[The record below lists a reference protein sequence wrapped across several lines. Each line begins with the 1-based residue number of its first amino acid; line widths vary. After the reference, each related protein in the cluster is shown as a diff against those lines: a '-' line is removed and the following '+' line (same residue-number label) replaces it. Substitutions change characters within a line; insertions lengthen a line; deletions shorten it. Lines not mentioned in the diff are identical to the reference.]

1 MWYSI
6 SGGKSAING
15 GMADVPTPP
24 SRLDSGAA
32 LHRRVP
38 WPVVKGTFKV
48 MVVLFVIYFFVLPQI
63 PGTRAAVENLRD
75 INPALLVLGFALEI
89 AALVSY
95 SKLTHAALPRRVIS
109 LARLFR
115 IQLSTKAV
123 SSIVPAG
130 SAAGNALGYR
140 LLTLS
145 GVQGTDA
152 GFALATVGLGS
163 AVVLNLLFLVAL
175 LISIPIRGVNP
186 FYGLAAIVGVA
197 LIGLAAALIV
207 GLLRGQARAEHIV
220 RSIASRLKFGPDKA
234 VEIIRHVASRVR
246 ELLHDRRLLT
256 KVISWAVAN
265 WLLDAAALWVF
276 LRSLGGTTPLDG
288 LLVAFCLANL
298 LAVIPVLPGGLGI
311 IEGVLIPTLVGFR
324 ITRNTATLGVII
336 YRLAQYWIPMLAG
349 GVSYLSLTVGP
360 WSIDRRD
367 SLMRLRDV
375 ASDATKD
382 DTNGIDWAQEY
393 GRRPM
398 SSSVAGDPLGP
409 SADS

>member
-1 MWYSI
+1 
-6 SGGKSAING
+6 
-15 GMADVPTPP
+15 MADVPAP
-24 SRLDSGAA
+24 STRLESGAV

-38 WPVVKGTFKV
+38 WPVVRGTFKV
-48 MVVLFVIYFFVLPQI
+48 MFVLFVIYFFVLPQI
-63 PGTRAAVENLRD
+63 PGTRAAIENLRD
-75 INPALLVLGFALEI
+75 INPALLVVGLALEV
-89 AALVSY
+89 AALVAY
-95 SKLTHAALPRRVIS
+95 SMLTHAALPRRVIS

-186 FYGLAAIVGVA
+186 FYGLAAMVGVT
-197 LIGLAAALIV
+197 LIALAATLVV
-207 GLLRGQARAEHIV
+207 GLLRGQARAERIV
-220 RSIASRLKFGPDKA
+220 RSIAGRLKFGPDKA
-234 VEIIRHVASRVR
+234 VEVIRHVASRVR

-265 WLLDAAALWVF
+265 WMLDAAALWVF
-276 LRSLGGTTPLDG
+276 LRSLGDTAPLDG

-311 IEGVLIPTLVGFR
+311 IEGVLIPTLVGFS
-324 ITRNTATLGVII
+324 ITKNTATLGVII
-336 YRLAQYWIPMLAG
+336 YRIAQYWLPLLAG
-349 GVSYLSLTVGP
+349 GVSYVSLTIGP

-375 ASDATKD
+375 AGDATKD

>member
-1 MWYSI
+1 
-6 SGGKSAING
+6 
-15 GMADVPTPP
+15 MADVPAP
-24 SRLDSGAA
+24 STSTRLESGAA

-48 MVVLFVIYFFVLPQI
+48 MIMLFVIYIFVLPQI
-63 PGTRAAVENLRD
+63 PGTRAAIDNLRD
-75 INPALLVLGFALEI
+75 INPALLALGVVLEAT
-89 AALVSY
+89 ALVAY
-95 SKLTHAALPRRVIS
+95 SLLTQAALPPRVIS

-145 GVQGTDA
+145 GIQGADA

-175 LISIPIRGVNP
+175 LISIPTRGVNP
-186 FYGLAAIVGVA
+186 FYGLAALVGIA
-197 LIGLAAALIV
+197 LIAFAAVLII
-207 GLLRGQARAEHIV
+207 GLLRGQRRAERIV
-220 RSIASRLKFGPDKA
+220 RGIARRLKFSPDKA
-234 VEIIRHVASRVR
+234 VEIIRHVAGRVR

-265 WLLDAAALWVF
+265 WLLDSAALWVF
-276 LRSLGGTTPLDG
+276 LRSLGDTAPLDG

-311 IEGVLIPTLVGFR
+311 IEGVLIPTLVGFS

-336 YRLAQYWIPMLAG
+336 YRISQYWLPMLAG
-349 GVSYLSLTVGP
+349 GISYLSLTIGP

-367 SLMRLRDV
+367 SLKRLRDV
-375 ASDATKD
+375 ADDATKD

-393 GRRPM
+393 GRRRPIE
-398 SSSVAGDPLGP
+398 SSVAGDPLGP
-409 SADS
+409 NGQR